1 MARTARIVAA
11 GLLLSLLARPAAAQ
25 PVDSDRDGLPDS
37 WEIQF
42 GLDPRSAATPHGADD
57 DPDGDGIT
65 NRQELA
71 QGSHPRG
78 LRLRWLAE
86 GASNSFFRWRLAL
99 ANPEPAEAHA
109 LITLLTDGGA
119 LIRRPM
125 VLPPRSHRTLTSAD
139 IADVDGSFSTTVETD
154 LEIAVDRTMTWA
166 NGTGSHAEGAAASP
180 GRHWYLAE
188 GATHGAFNLFYL
200 IQNPSAAPASVRVN
214 YYRPSPLP
222 WISSTY
228 TVPAHS
234 RFTIWVDEAGPGL
247 ESTDVSAEI
256 ISDQNIVVERA
267 MYMDGGGTPFRAGH
281 AAAAVS
287 APALEWYLAEGATG
301 GFFDLYLLIANPTD
315 QVAIVEI
322 DYLLPDG
329 MAVPRD
335 FQMAPRSRSTVRADD
350 AHPWLNAT
358 PVSVR
363 VRSKNQVPIVV
374 ERSMWWPDG
383 RWIEAHVSA
392 GATAGG
398 TRWLVA
404 GGEESGAE
412 ATSTYTLIA
421 NISDWP
427 ATVDVSVFFENGG
440 ESSRTFTVPALSR
453 FTVDA
458 TAFPESR
465 DRRFAVLVE
474 SRGAQPA
481 ELVVERSV
489 YSGPGWEAGTS
500 ALGANLSSPLRPMR
514 DLVLFRNSGVTQL
527 EMFRPR
533 PGGPTPTFSVS
544 ATSGVVSAQIDA
556 ATGRL
561 RLTAGSAAGVSR
573 VTVAARVPGEA
584 DDVRM
589 FDVTVSPARLVQFG
603 PAIGMRAPLFPAA
616 ADVNGDG
623 FPELIGTV
631 NDGAGNLTPL
641 NLRGIGLGPIVDRF
655 ATFDH
660 RENHPVD
667 VNGDGRVDLLTWTYL
682 PITDPASLARLLLGQ
697 PDGTY
702 VEDPSFAALGIR
714 GYGHG
719 IVTGDV
725 DNDGDVD
732 LFMVDYTHND
742 PREQLYLLL
751 NDGQG
756 HFRDVA
762 DAAGVATRNWRVEW
776 KAEGAQAV
784 DVDSDGDLD
793 LFVAS
798 HFFFNE
804 GIVDGVPRF
813 VDRRAALGLP
823 LRFDEGLKFLDA
835 DNDGRL
841 DLLLHHPSE
850 GPQLWRF
857 DGTRF
862 TIVPLPITTY
872 DRSYGANVYDMNND
886 GLEDIVLSPGCC
898 AARTRILLN
907 TGSGFVEN
915 PLTTLD
921 GFGGDVMAFAD
932 FDQDG
937 RIDIARRRWELSAAG
952 STELAWALNTT
963 PTSGLSTIT
972 LDIVGAQGR
981 RDQYGR
987 VVRVQPRNAP
997 GVTYTRVVDGGSGFL
1012 TVNQYPI
1019 LIGTPHSGTFDVTVR
1034 FADAERHFVVQAGQ
1048 RMRLFADGRQA
1059 AY

>member
-1 MARTARIVAA
+1 M
-11 GLLLSLLARPAAAQ
+11 
-25 PVDSDRDGLPDS
+25 
-37 WEIQF
+37 
-42 GLDPRSAATPHGADD
+42 DPRSAATPHGADD

-86 GASNSFFRWRLAL
+86 GASNSFFQWRLAL

-139 IADVDGSFSTTVETD
+139 IADVVGSFSTTVETD

-180 GRHWYLAE
+180 GRHRYLAE

-329 MAVPRD
+329 MAVPRE
-335 FQMAPRSRSTVRADD
+335 FQMAPRSRYTVRADD
-350 AHPWLNAT
+350 AHPWLSAT

-404 GGEESGAE
+404 GGDESGAA

-623 FPELIGTV
+623 YPELVGTV

-667 VNGDGRVDLLTWTYL
+667 VNGDGRVDLLTWTYPADHGSRQPRPAAARPARRHLRRGSELRGARHPGLWRRHRDRRRGQRRGRRPVHGRLHAQRSPRAALLAAERRTGPL
-682 PITDPASLARLLLGQ
+682 PRRRRRCRGRHPQLARGVESRRRAGRGCRQRRRPGFLRRQPLLLQ
-697 PDGTY
+697 
-702 VEDPSFAALGIR
+702 R
-714 GYGHG
+714 GHRRR
-719 IVTGDV
+719 
-725 DNDGDVD
+725 
-732 LFMVDYTHND
+732 H
-742 PREQLYLLL
+742 
-751 NDGQG
+751 
-756 HFRDVA
+756 
-762 DAAGVATRNWRVEW
+762 
-776 KAEGAQAV
+776 
-784 DVDSDGDLD
+784 
-793 LFVAS
+793 
-798 HFFFNE
+798 
-804 GIVDGVPRF
+804 PRF
-813 VDRRAALGLP
+813 VDWRAALGLP

-841 DLLLHHPSE
+841 DFLLHHPSE

-857 DGTRF
+857 DVLASRSSRCRS
-862 TIVPLPITTY
+862 PMY

-886 GLEDIVLSPGCC
+886 GLEDIVLQPGCC
-898 AARTRILLN
+898 AARTRNPLLN

-921 GFGGDVMAFAD
+921 GFGGDVMVFAD

-952 STELAWALNTT
+952 STQLAWALNTT

-981 RDQYGR
+981 RDQDGR

-1012 TVNQYPI
+1012 TVNQDPI

-1059 AY
+1059 ADPTPGGPARAAC